1 MTWKDKRYI
10 AANTHRVEECKSN
23 HVPYDDRSALYAPNL
38 FLIGS
43 FREVMHTYYWF
54 EWSIVITAEPRLSDS
69 IAASRDDLFLSHDSS
84 FYLKTENCFIHD
96 SLLLEE

>member
-54 EWSIVITAEPRLSDS
+54 KWSIVIMENQNKFPAAVVPMSQPVEGPGSDECKCTHHS
-69 IAASRDDLFLSHDSS
+69 PAQHSHSP
-84 FYLKTENCFIHD
+84 
-96 SLLLEE
+96 